1 MKVRLVAVA
10 MLLQAGP
17 SFADGVG
24 VGAGQDPSGRI
35 FFVSARG
42 ANSQLALD
50 KARVQCLAKYQ
61 NCIPLVQID
70 TGCVTVVSA
79 LSPSGVHFFQGAT
92 RQEALLSCSVGG
104 DSCFPPL
111 DSITECTR

>member
-1 MKVRLVAVA
+1 MKRRFVAVA
-10 MLLQAGP
+10 ILLQAGP

-35 FFVSARG
+35 FFISARA

-50 KARVQCLAKYQ
+50 EARVQCLAKYQ
-61 NCIPLVQID
+61 NCMPLVQID
-70 TGCVTVVSA
+70 AGCVTVVTA
-79 LSPSGVHFFQGAT
+79 LSPSGVNFFQGAT

-104 DSCFPPL
+104 DNCFPPL